1 MQCELDGATIHYEER
16 GEGRPI
22 VFLHGWTLD
31 HRLELVDYEP
41 IFEWRAAWRRLY
53 PDLPGMGRSTAKAG
67 FANQDDML
75 AAVLAFID
83 RVAGGER
90 FVLAGTSLG
99 GYLARAV
106 AVRRRARVAGLLLR
120 MPAVIADTAH
130 RTVPA
135 FEPLV
140 RDDALIAAVP
150 EEERTAL
157 GNVLVQTT
165 DYLAAA
171 RQKSRSLYQP
181 AIAATAPLANEIRAD
196 PKRYGF
202 SFDLTS
208 EEKGF
213 TAPTLIITGRQ
224 DTVVGYRDTL
234 AILESYPRATL
245 AVLDG
250 ADHSWPVATPHL
262 LAPLVDDW
270 LGRIALAERS

>member
-41 IFEWRAAWRRLY
+41 LFESRGGWRRLY

-67 FANQDDML
+67 IANQDDML
-75 AAVLAFID
+75 AAVLGFID
-83 RVAGGER
+83 RVIGSER

-106 AVRRRARVAGLLLR
+106 AVRRRASMAGLLLR
-120 MPAVIADTAH
+120 MPCVIADTAQ
-130 RTVPA
+130 RTLPT

-140 RDDALIAAVP
+140 RDDTLLAAVP
-150 EEERTAL
+150 AEEQTAL
-157 GNVLVQTT
+157 GNVLIQTP

-171 RQKSRSLYQP
+171 RQKSRSLYRP
-181 AIAATAPLANEIRAD
+181 AIAATAPIVNEMRAD
-196 PKRYGF
+196 PRRYGL
-202 SFDLTS
+202 SFDLAA
-208 EEKGF
+208 EERGF
-213 TAPTLIITGRQ
+213 AAPTLIIAGRQ
-224 DTVVGYRDTL
+224 DTTVGYRDAL
-234 AILESYPRATL
+234 SILESYPRATL
-245 AVLDG
+245 AVLDA
-250 ADHSWPVATPHL
+250 ADHSWPVETPNL

-270 LGRIALAERS
+270 LRRIDLGERA